1 MMKSMKRYVSLCV
14 IVVMLI
20 AAVSGCAQR
29 TGGGNGNIRI
39 FFSLNKMDTFRGTL
53 VDAAAER
60 AAQVGAQFVME
71 DAEGSIEKQ
80 VEQIKRAA
88 AEKYDVIICS
98 VVSVDTVVQ
107 LKMCAEDIPIVFVN
121 SCPDEKYLQSGKY
134 VFVGS
139 SEQVAG
145 EFQAEYVLG
154 KLAGSQE
161 INVALLKGP
170 SNHSATKG
178 RTNGVKRALEQSGKQ
193 IHYVFEDTAN

>member
-121 SCPDEKYLQSGKY
+121 SCPDEKYLQCMCLSDPVSRLPENFRRNMYLESLRAVRRSMWRCSKARPITPPPR
-134 VFVGS
+134 
-139 SEQVAG
+139 AG
-145 EFQAEYVLG
+145 QMV
-154 KLAGSQE
+154 
-161 INVALLKGP
+161 
-170 SNHSATKG
+170 
-178 RTNGVKRALEQSGKQ
+178 
-193 IHYVFEDTAN
+193 